1 MRPELK
7 YWRDLPKD
15 EKSRLMLDRNIKTI
29 TYSQIQ
35 EIYNETHNKQ
45 TGLITDLN
53 KMNMKRKYKYLG
65 TDGNGGF
72 YESITKN
79 EYASMIEAIT
89 NEIIYNVH
97 SIMRV
102 EVVNS
107 K

>member
-1 MRPELK
+1 
-7 YWRDLPKD
+7 
-15 EKSRLMLDRNIKTI
+15 
-29 TYSQIQ
+29 
-35 EIYNETHNKQ
+35 
-45 TGLITDLN
+45 
-53 KMNMKRKYKYLG
+53 MKRKYKYLG

-79 EYASMIEAIT
+79 EYSSMIEAIT
-89 NEIIYNVH
+89 NEIVFNVH